1 MEEEWSGGIEE
12 KEVKRSVAR
21 CNNSVWFPPRDGRRS
36 KEREIIIPT
45 LLAGYLDTR
54 ALAQVS
60 WMRTC
65 PPRCPPREVSTYN
78 LV

>member
-45 LLAGYLDTR
+45 LLGNSR
-54 ALAQVS
+54 
-60 WMRTC
+60 
-65 PPRCPPREVSTYN
+65 PN
-78 LV
+78 